1 VVGGAAVDLLRWEG
15 GALVPGVARL
25 AAALAF
31 VLAWWRGGLGR
42 LDDVG
47 GRGLRRGR
55 GVLAEGSDL
64 LAQLGQLGLQDV
76 DLRLQP
82 LAVGAGSRS
91 LVLHARYSIRLPGNR
106 LGPLDTATLTANR
119 QLIAQVATASPRHR
133 ITTLRGCGH
142 RQRPRR
148 LVSVTRSTTD
158 RASASPPGHS
168 GRPSASRSRCR

>member
-55 GVLAEGSDL
+55 GVLAQGSDL

-82 LAVGAGSRS
+82 LAVLLPCSCALRPDSHK
-91 LVLHARYSIRLPGNR
+91 LVTHARDS
-106 LGPLDTATLTANR
+106 T
-119 QLIAQVATASPRHR
+119 PRG
-133 ITTLRGCGH
+133 RGEGD
-142 RQRPRR
+142 
-148 LVSVTRSTTD
+148 SVTQAADRSV
-158 RASASPPGHS
+158 R
-168 GRPSASRSRCR
+168 